1 MAVALL
7 PEDVS
12 PTALPP
18 PPLRTTPEDERS
30 TRPKAAVSADLVSSH
45 AGLSQSSPPIVFSN
59 DASGSSLLLLLA
71 LPPLTSLPLEL
82 EDVII
87 VPDRA
92 GGKQSVGGS
101 NGRLSREKQKR
112 IEAITSVP
120 ASFP

>member
-1 MAVALL
+1 MLWRSDQVETPISSLVGGHDLWLSGMAVALL

-12 PTALPP
+12 PTAPPPPP

-30 TRPKAAVSADLVSSH
+30 TRLKAAVRADLVSSH

-82 EDVII
+82 EDVMM
-87 VPDRA
+87 
-92 GGKQSVGGS
+92 S
-101 NGRLSREKQKR
+101 
-112 IEAITSVP
+112 
-120 ASFP
+120 